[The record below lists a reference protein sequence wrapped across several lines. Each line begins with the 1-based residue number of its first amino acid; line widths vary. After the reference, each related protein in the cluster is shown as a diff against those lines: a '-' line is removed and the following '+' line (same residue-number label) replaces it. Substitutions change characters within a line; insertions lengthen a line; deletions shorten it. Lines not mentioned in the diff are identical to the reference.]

1 MRTETSEALARLV
14 GCFVAAIEDTGT
26 QIPSDVVEHLTEN
39 PLKSC
44 EALNDLALS
53 CGAIDDALDAALAA
67 IYESMDAAD
76 ARGEVDEFTAERI
89 ARTWVRTHREPEPE
103 PEPDPEPEP
112 EPEVYEGHGDATDE
126 REEPAEE
133 APQPKKKRRNRKQK
147 ADEVAESNVAE
158 TGDQEATLGHEPTP
172 EPVPADDAAENSVP
186 EKPKKRRTRKAEK
199 PAAEAA
205 EPVAPVEDAA
215 PAAAGED
222 AQPEEAAPATETTPA
237 AGDEPAAAAD
247 AQPEPA
253 AAADAQP
260 ESATVPAPSDETLSV
275 DQVVAILGV
284 SRPTIYKLIESGEL
298 PASKKGRSWRI
309 SAAAVSE
316 RANQ

>member
-103 PEPDPEPEP
+103 PEP
-112 EPEVYEGHGDATDE
+112 EPEVYEGHGNATDE
-126 REEPAEE
+126 QEEPAEE
-133 APQPKKKRRNRKQK
+133 VPQPKKKRRNRKQK
-147 ADEVAESNVAE
+147 ADEAAESNVAE
-158 TGDQEATLGHEPTP
+158 TGDQEAALEHEPTP
-172 EPVPADDAAENSVP
+172 EPAPAEDAAENSVP

-199 PAAEAA
+199 PTAEAT
-205 EPVAPVEDAA
+205 EPVAPVEGAA

-222 AQPEEAAPATETTPA
+222 TQPEEAASATEATPA

-247 AQPEPA
+247 AQPA
-253 AAADAQP
+253 AAADAQS
-260 ESATVPAPSDETLSV
+260 ESATAPAPSDETLSV
-275 DQVVAILGV
+275 DQAIAILGV

-309 SAAAVSE
+309 SAAAVSG

>member
-26 QIPSDVVEHLTEN
+26 QIPSDIVEHLTEN

-53 CGAIDDALDAALAA
+53 CGAIDDSLDAALAA

-103 PEPDPEPEP
+103 PEP
-112 EPEVYEGHGDATDE
+112 EPEVYEGHGDAADE
-126 REEPAEE
+126 QEMPAEE
-133 APQPKKKRRNRKQK
+133 TPQPKKKRRNRKQK
-147 ADEVAESNVAE
+147 ADEAAESNVAE
-158 TGDQEATLGHEPTP
+158 ASDQEAAPEPGPTP
-172 EPVPADDAAENSVP
+172 EPVPVEDAAENSAP
-186 EKPKKRRTRKAEK
+186 EKPKRRRVRKAEK
-199 PAAEAA
+199 PAAETT
-205 EPVAPVEDAA
+205 EPVGHVEN
-215 PAAAGED
+215 AAAAVAGEN
-222 AQPEEAAPATETTPA
+222 AQPEETAPTTEATPVA
-237 AGDEPAAAAD
+237 NDEPATAAD

-253 AAADAQP
+253 A
-260 ESATVPAPSDETLSV
+260 SPAPSGETLSV
-275 DQVVAILGV
+275 DQAVAILGV